1 MPCFRFFFIYSAL
14 FYLFS
19 CFVCLFVC
27 LFQGDITKAIESLG
41 GTVVERV
48 SSSVTCCISTQG
60 IRATLNSDYIT
71 NINS

>member
-1 MPCFRFFFIYSAL
+1 MPCFRFFFIFSLVL
-14 FYLFS
+14 FVFLF
-19 CFVCLFVC
+19 CLFVC

-48 SSSVTCCISTQG
+48 SSSVACCISTQG
-60 IRATLNSDYIT
+60 IRATLNSDYVT